1 MTHGEPTC
9 AKKSEVF
16 KLLLVLSTYILL
28 VTCIN
33 TQNVFYFYHFYL
45 YSQPEGVKTA
55 PGRKEMKGCFKWGQ
69 MAGRPGCFNRLHY
82 KNKQNAFK
90 LDTLDNLD
98 TPLSVRVSLFCIS
111 C

>member
-33 TQNVFYFYHFYL
+33 TQNVFIFITFIFTA
-45 YSQPEGVKTA
+45 SQRELKLHQEGK
-55 PGRKEMKGCFKWGQ
+55 R
-69 MAGRPGCFNRLHY
+69 
-82 KNKQNAFK
+82 
-90 LDTLDNLD
+90 
-98 TPLSVRVSLFCIS
+98 
-111 C
+111 